1 MHKNVNFCLHFS
13 LFRIFSVF
21 LRLICRNRKMEVFMK
36 KEKARPCYDGNI
48 FVFLKE
54 VAIWK
59 AF

>member
-1 MHKNVNFCLHFS
+1 
-13 LFRIFSVF
+13 
-21 LRLICRNRKMEVFMK
+21 MEVFMK